1 MKRYL
6 SIPAV
11 LLGLALT
18 ALFAWKYLR
27 HASDGNLMRLGK
39 PQVGQAYRWTFS
51 LTTDGDNSFDAI
63 FAVPAPSSSS
73 RQVYHTELQGSLVQ
87 NILAQNNDGLKVLY
101 EFEALTAKVQVNGTD
116 NEILGQRIAKAGKS
130 VFVVSF
136 DASGRLMS
144 LQTDTA
150 QDADPEALA
159 AILYRLQQ
167 PYVFDSETLTAT
179 ENDENGTYQV
189 NLSYDAASSFLKK
202 TGQSYEVK
210 SQSPFALDSA
220 YSVTLALDGEGAK
233 RIEGDQA
240 LTFKAQDQVF
250 SQARNVWHLERTK
263 TTRLASHQLADLE
276 AKAKAG
282 APRQLVD
289 GASDEQERLERLAAE
304 SRLPDLLAKVQE
316 DNFGSSENRVGKTL
330 AQLVA
335 HIRLSPEVIP
345 EVLNV
350 VETADFNSP
359 GFIYSLG
366 ALVRAGTPEVQA
378 ALTELL
384 RNGFHDDPK
393 RLFRL
398 ISHIHDLKAP
408 THELAQEIMIIANK
422 NEGWVSESALLAAGS
437 LSGQLNKQHDE
448 FGAKMMD
455 DLLQRWSL
463 GASVDHKV
471 RLLNAIGNSGS
482 KTALSVIRQGL
493 GKDESYLTRKAAAE
507 ALRQTQDPLAQ
518 ALLIDTY
525 INDPHDEV
533 KLAALTSMQSQTLE
547 PSIVLSLVQDLL
559 RSKSNDSLQIRLM
572 RTLWPYRAQESLI
585 TQVVTQLS
593 TRGGDLGREAITLL
607 DSTPKTQK

>member
-1 MKRYL
+1 MKKQL
-6 SIPAV
+6 SIPV
-11 LLGLALT
+11 TLLGLAFLT
-18 ALFAWKYLR
+18 LIVWRYLG
-27 HASDGNLMRLGK
+27 HASDGNLTRLGR

-51 LTTDGDNSFDAI
+51 LKTDGNNGFDAI
-63 FAVPAPSSSS
+63 FAAPGSSSAS

-87 NILAQNNDGLKVLY
+87 NILAQTKDGLKALY
-101 EFEALTAKVQVNGTD
+101 EFETLTAKVQVNGTD
-116 NEILGQRIAKAGKS
+116 NEILSQRIAKAAKS
-130 VFVVSF
+130 VFIVNF

-150 QDADPEALA
+150 QDVDPEGLA
-159 AILYRLQQ
+159 TIIYRLQQ
-167 PYVFDSETLTAT
+167 PYIFDSKTLTAT

-189 NLSYDAASSFLKK
+189 KLSYDAAPSILKK
-202 TGQSYEVK
+202 TDQIYVTK
-210 SQSPFALDSA
+210 DQSPFALKSA
-220 YSVTLALDGEGAK
+220 YNVTLALDDEAAK
-233 RIEGDQA
+233 RIEGEQV

-250 SQARNVWHLERTK
+250 SQARNAWHLERTT
-263 TTRLASHQLADLE
+263 TTRLASNQLATLV

-282 APRQLVD
+282 ATRQFID
-289 GASDEQERLERLAAE
+289 GAWNEQERLARLVTE

-316 DNFGSSENRVGKTL
+316 ENFGSSENRVGKTL

-335 HIRLSPEVIP
+335 HIRLNPEVIP

-384 RNGFHDDPK
+384 RNGFYDDPK

-408 THELAQEIMIIANK
+408 THELAQEILVIANR
-422 NEGWVSESALLAAGS
+422 NDGWVSEGALLAAGS
-437 LSGQLNKQHDE
+437 LSGKLDKQHDDL
-448 FGAKMMD
+448 GTKMMD
-455 DLLQRWSL
+455 DLLQRWSPE
-463 GASVDHKV
+463 ASVDVKV

-482 KTALSVIRQGL
+482 KSALSVIRHGL
-493 GKDESYLTRKAAAE
+493 SKDESYLTRKAAVE

-518 ALLIDTY
+518 SLLIDTY

-559 RSKSNDSLQIRLM
+559 RSKLNDSLQIRLM

-585 TQVVTQLS
+585 TQVVKRLS

-607 DSTPKTQK
+607 DSAH